1 MSLICAVCRKFIVI
15 SDSKNHF
22 GVCSSCPI
30 TIEAQKIIDNE
41 DIYTGKI
48 TYRIL
53 KCNLCNAE
61 FKCAESK
68 GFSVEPQE
76 LFQRIKRHNDF
87 HNIKIKHATSNIN
100 FGIPKYI
107 WDEENI

>member
-41 DIYTGKI
+41 
-48 TYRIL
+48 
-53 KCNLCNAE
+53 
-61 FKCAESK
+61 
-68 GFSVEPQE
+68 
-76 LFQRIKRHNDF
+76 
-87 HNIKIKHATSNIN
+87 
-100 FGIPKYI
+100 
-107 WDEENI
+107 ENI

>member
-1 MSLICAVCRKFIVI
+1 M
-15 SDSKNHF
+15 
-22 GVCSSCPI
+22 
-30 TIEAQKIIDNE
+30 EKIN
-41 DIYTGKI
+41 
-48 TYRIL
+48 YRLL

-61 FKCAESK
+61 FKLFGGDK
-68 GFSVEPQE
+68 NVE